1 MKRKTMTAISG
12 VFLTALIIIGIGA
25 VSAQQTKHTGSIQIK
40 SDDEAGFVG
49 MAKIPFDSAVKAAL
63 TAVQGKILRI
73 ELENENGYLV
83 YGVEVV
89 KSDRQ
94 IVDVKVDAGDGKVLK
109 IETDQKDSEGNE
121 GEDSDNDHEEGGE
134 K

>member
-12 VFLTALIIIGIGA
+12 VFLTALIIIGA

-49 MAKIPFDSAVKAAL
+49 RAKIPLDSAVKAAL
-63 TAVQGKILRI
+63 TAVPGKILKVG
-73 ELENENGYLV
+73 LENENGYLV

-89 KSDRQ
+89 KANRQ
-94 IVDVKVDAGDGKVLK
+94 ISDVKINAGDGRVLK
-109 IETDQKDSEGNE
+109 IETDQKDSENQE
-121 GEDSDNDHEEGGE
+121 GEDSNNEE
-134 K
+134 KDKR

>member
-1 MKRKTMTAISG
+1 MKKIMTVIGSVVMATLIAIGG
-12 VFLTALIIIGIGA
+12 VAM
-25 VSAQQTKHTGSIQIK
+25 SAQKANPIGSIKIK
-40 SDDEAGFVG
+40 SDDEAGFAG

-63 TAVQGKILRI
+63 TAVPGKILKV

-89 KSDRQ
+89 KANRQ
-94 IVDVKVDAGDGKVLK
+94 IVDVKVDAGNGKVLK